1 MQAVAV
7 TPAALVAVEREG
19 LLALLASS
27 PELALRWTGALSRRL
42 LAYQE
47 RVLTLLHKDLARQ
60 VATVLL
66 LEQERTPADDRVV
79 RLAHATIAQ
88 LLGASRQ
95 SVTRVIHDLRRWGL
109 VEPGYRRLRLVD
121 PAGLAHVAR
130 GRRPARRTRS
140 SAVLDA

>member
-1 MQAVAV
+1 CRCAATTACAASSAWCTPARSWESSLLSGAPLRVQAVAV

-66 LEQERTPADDRVV
+66 LEQE
-79 RLAHATIAQ
+79 
-88 LLGASRQ
+88 
-95 SVTRVIHDLRRWGL
+95 
-109 VEPGYRRLRLVD
+109 
-121 PAGLAHVAR
+121 
-130 GRRPARRTRS
+130 
-140 SAVLDA
+140 